1 MTKEYPKNERKSNQH
16 IYFQDQLSNQA
27 YLNLSKKQE
36 LPVSKIEMLS
46 STADQ
51 VKNIKI
57 DIKLRIKKVQKY
69 IKLSF
74 SYKSICTT
82 ISKDRN

>member
-1 MTKEYPKNERKSNQH
+1 MTKKYPKNETKSNQH
-16 IYFQDQLSNQA
+16 IYFQYQLLDQA

-57 DIKLRIKKVQKY
+57 DE
-69 IKLSF
+69 
-74 SYKSICTT
+74 
-82 ISKDRN
+82 

>member
-1 MTKEYPKNERKSNQH
+1 MTKKYPKNERKSNQH
-16 IYFQDQLSNQA
+16 IYFQYQLSNQA

-36 LPVSKIEMLS
+36 LAVSKIKILS

-57 DIKLRIKKVQKY
+57 DK
-69 IKLSF
+69 
-74 SYKSICTT
+74 
-82 ISKDRN
+82 